1 MRRAAHS
8 YQILLS
14 AMMALSC
21 ANHAQG
27 AAADLAITPAT
38 LDFKYDAGSTLPAA
52 QALQIKSTGTALSFT
67 ISITG
72 PLPYSAEWLS
82 VSTLAG
88 TTSAS
93 LNVYVNPTSL
103 PGGSYTGSIVV
114 SSALAA
120 TPVHT
125 IPITLEVGNAP
136 STISTSTNTLTF
148 NYITGAA
155 APASQPVEVLTSGN
169 ALTVSI
175 TITGGTWLQASPSG
189 SISLVGLPGTVN
201 VSVNPGIL
209 LPGAYSGQIVFAS
222 ATAANK
228 SVVVSIVLNVAAQVP
243 SIAAVWPPG
252 ALAGSA
258 ASVVTLTGANFFAT
272 SVVTVGS
279 TILTKTLVGANT
291 ILATIPSSLLTL
303 AGPLS
308 ITITTPTASA
318 ASAPVIFTV
327 YGPGPQLWAV
337 ANGASANVSTVS
349 PGGIV
354 TVYGVGLGP
363 AALTVFPGTNPV
375 PVSLPSTPPSTS
387 ITLTDLAGTVFNAP
401 ILYTSATQVSCIVPF
416 GLAVDSGDGVALV
429 MTYNGLPSMPF
440 NVNVVNTDP
449 GIFTLDASGIGAGAI
464 LNYNSTT
471 GNYTVNTATNAA
483 TAGST
488 VVIYATG
495 FGTVTCVSTVSSIC
509 SVTPSEAQLV
519 TGTVTPAAAVAVTI
533 GGQAALVQ
541 AAQAPIGSVAG
552 LLQINVTVPVGIAP
566 SSLVPVLVT
575 FGTSNSQAGVTM
587 TLK

>member
-14 AMMALSC
+14 AVMALSYV
-21 ANHAQG
+21 NHVQG

-52 QALQIKSTGTALSFT
+52 QTLQIKSTGAALSFT

-136 STISTSTNTLTF
+136 STISASTNSLTF
-148 NYITGAA
+148 NYITGNA

-201 VSVNPGIL
+201 VSINPGIL

-228 SVVVSIVLNVAAQVP
+228 SVVVAVVLNVAAAPP

-252 ALAGSA
+252 ALTGSA

-272 SVVTVGS
+272 SVVTIGTTV
-279 TILTKTLVGANT
+279 LTKTLVGANT
-291 ILATIPSSLLTL
+291 ILATIPASLLTL

-308 ITITTPTASA
+308 ITITTPTASS
-318 ASAPVIFTV
+318 ASAPAIFTV

-363 AALTVFPGTNPV
+363 TALTVFPGTNPV
-375 PVSLPSTPPSTS
+375 PVSLPATAPSTS

-416 GLAVDSGDGVALV
+416 GLAVDSGAAVTLV
-429 MTYNGLPSMPF
+429 LTYNGLTSLPF
-440 NVNVVNTDP
+440 SVNVFNTDP

-495 FGTVTCVSTVSSIC
+495 FGPITCISTASSTC
-509 SVTPSEAQLV
+509 AASPSEAQLV
-519 TGTVTPAAAVAVTI
+519 TGTVTPTATVAVTI

-575 FGTSNSQAGVTM
+575 FGTANSQTGVTM

>member
-1 MRRAAHS
+1 M
-8 YQILLS
+8 L
-14 AMMALSC
+14 ALSC
-21 ANHAQG
+21 ANHVQG
-27 AAADLAITPAT
+27 ATPDLAITPAT
-38 LDFKYDAGSTLPAA
+38 LDFKYDAGNTLPAA
-52 QALQIKSTGTALSFT
+52 QTLQIKSTGAALSFT

-114 SSALAA
+114 TSASAA
-120 TPVHT
+120 NPVHT
-125 IPITLEVGNAP
+125 IPITLEVGNAL
-136 STISTSTNTLTF
+136 STISTSTNAVTF
-148 NYITGAA
+148 NYVTATA
-155 APASQPVEVLTSGN
+155 APAAQPIEVLTSGN

-201 VSVNPGIL
+201 ISVNPTGL
-209 LPGAYSGQIVFAS
+209 APGPYTGQIVFAS
-222 ATAANK
+222 TTAANK
-228 SVVVSIVLNVAAQVP
+228 SVAVAVVLNVAAAAP
-243 SIAAVWPPG
+243 TIAGSGGIWPPG
-252 ALAGSA
+252 VLAGA
-258 ASVVTLTGANFFAT
+258 PATVVTITGANFFST
-272 SVVTVGS
+272 SVVTVGA
-279 TILTKTLVGANT
+279 TVLTKTFVGPST
-291 ILATIPSSLLTL
+291 LLAAIPASLLVL
-303 AGPLS
+303 PGPLL
-308 ITITTPTASA
+308 IVVTTPTASA
-318 ASAPVIFTV
+318 ASAPATFTV

-337 ANGASANVSTVS
+337 ANGASANTSTVS

-354 TVYGVGLGP
+354 TIYGVSLGP
-363 AALTVFPGTNPV
+363 TALTVFPGINPV
-375 PVSLPSTPPSTS
+375 PISLPAASPSTS

-416 GLAVDSGDGVALV
+416 GLAVDSGAGVALV
-429 MTYNGLPSMPF
+429 LTYNAIASLPF

-495 FGTVTCVSTVSSIC
+495 FGAVTCVSTLSSTC
-509 SVTPSEAQLV
+509 AVTPSEAQLV
-519 TGTVTPAAAVAVTI
+519 TGTVTPAATVAVTI

-552 LLQINVTVPVGIAP
+552 LLQINVTVPVGVAP
-566 SSLVPVLVT
+566 STLVPVLVT